1 MLGTETIDPVRDL
14 GSVAW
19 TDPSARLERM
29 NGQEW
34 RQLLSFEK
42 RNFNRAAN
50 DPDVEVRIPAFKE
63 SLLEAKKSISSAAW
77 FRLWYNRQGLDD
89 VQAAL
94 HISPNGGSGSIRWSY
109 ALHSG
114 RRIEEADDIDV
125 DHAPVRSLTE
135 LMVYTI
141 KDVGDGS
148 EDFRLTCRTMG
159 HPDLWH
165 KEGVGPSVAV
175 IGDRVYYLR
184 HKKRLWYNRLCS
196 CDKETGS
203 DERVEYELHD
213 FHYNLSLLK
222 VGGGV
227 FLKADNNGY
236 SMLFNIEGRRGVHRI
251 DEDAIWHIP
260 VGKLYGP
267 IRFVLTTRGG
277 WQLRKSTESV
287 DIPEQFLEQYG
298 EPYYYDFMS
307 ETVLTR
313 KNGIVYI
320 LKVTRGFNRTPI
332 RVAAIGGGHVTPD
345 MFSRFTDRGS
355 QCLKVLVEDPTRS
368 PYSLFIDRQEE
379 EVHLRSSYMGADN
392 NHFNRVRVRS
402 ADGTTVYAGYVVR
415 RAPGEVRR
423 IPRGLLVVIYGAY
436 GMPTI
441 VGSIMKK
448 WGPLLEAG
456 WAIGFAYVRGGGDNG
471 WDWAEAG
478 RRDQRYKS
486 LEDAE
491 ACITGLRRRLRVAA
505 SNTMIYGRSAGGIQ
519 VGALANRH
527 PRGDLFRGIY
537 CEVPYLDVL
546 QTTTNPSLPLT
557 ELEYDEFGDPR
568 HRLADLSFWV
578 RHSPV
583 TNVPAQGLPALMI
596 LCRTGLNDTQVYA
609 YEPLKWILR
618 ARGPTPAVPSMPKL
632 LGIAAD
638 QGHFYSGSTELDARA
653 TDLAILDA
661 FIGRWTPE

>member
-34 RQLLSFEK
+34 RQLLAFEK

-50 DPDVEVRIPAFKE
+50 DPDVQVRIPAFKE

-77 FRLWYNRQGLDD
+77 FSLWYNRQGMDD

-94 HISPNGGSGSIRWSY
+94 NISPNGGGGSIRWSY
-109 ALHSG
+109 ASHGS
-114 RRIEEADDIDV
+114 RTSEAEDIDV
-125 DHAPVRSLTE
+125 DHEPVRSLTE
-135 LMVYTI
+135 LMIYTI
-141 KDVGDGS
+141 NDVGGGS
-148 EDFRLTCRTMG
+148 EDFKLTCQSIG
-159 HPDLWH
+159 DSNIWH
-165 KEGVGPSVAV
+165 KDGVGPSVAV
-175 IGDRVYYLR
+175 IGDRVFYLR

-196 CDKETGS
+196 CDKSDGS
-203 DERVEYELHD
+203 DERVEYELYD

-222 VGGGV
+222 VSGGV

-236 SMLFNIEGRRGVHRI
+236 SMLFDINGRRGVHRI

-267 IRFVLTTRGG
+267 IRFVLTTRGR
-277 WQLRKSTESV
+277 WQLRNQNNKI

-298 EPYYYDFMS
+298 EPYFYDYLS

-320 LKVTRGFNRTPI
+320 LKVTRGLDKIPI

-345 MFSRFTDRGS
+345 IYSRFTDRATM
-355 QCLKVLVEDPTRS
+355 CLKVLVEDPCKA
-368 PYSLFIDRQEE
+368 PYSLFIDRKEE
-379 EVHLRSSYMGADN
+379 EVHIRSPYTGADN

-402 ADGTTVYAGYVVR
+402 ADGTSVYAGYVVR
-415 RAPGEVRR
+415 REPGQGRR
-423 IPRGLLVVIYGAY
+423 VPRGLLVVIYGAY

-441 VGSIMKK
+441 IGSIMKK

-491 ACITGLRRRLRVAA
+491 ACITGLRRRLRIPA

-557 ELEYDEFGDPR
+557 QLEYDEFGDPR

-583 TNVPAQGLPALMI
+583 TNVPAQGLPELMI

-618 ARGPTPAVPSMPKL
+618 ARGQSPAPTMPKL
-632 LGIAAD
+632 LGIAVD
-638 QGHFYSGSTELDARA
+638 QGHFYSGRSELDARA

-661 FIGRWTPE
+661 FIGRFTSTQ

>member
-19 TDPSARLERM
+19 TDPSARLEHM
-29 NGQEW
+29 SGSEW
-34 RQLLSFEK
+34 RQLLAFEK
-42 RNFNRAAN
+42 RNFNRAVN
-50 DPDVEVRIPAFKE
+50 DTDVQVRIPAFKE
-63 SLLEAKKSISSAAW
+63 SLLEAKKSISSIAW
-77 FRLWYNRQGLDD
+77 FTLWYNRQGADE
-89 VQAAL
+89 VQPAIN
-94 HISPNGGSGSIRWSY
+94 ISPNGAGGSIRWSY
-109 ALHSG
+109 SSHSS
-114 RRIEEADDIDV
+114 RTEEAEDIDV
-125 DHAPVRSLTE
+125 DHSPVRSLTE
-135 LMVYTI
+135 LKVYTI
-141 KDVGDGS
+141 KDIGDGS
-148 EDFRLTCRTMG
+148 EDFKLTCQSIG
-159 HPDLWH
+159 NPNIWH
-165 KEGVGPSVAV
+165 KDGVGPSVA
-175 IGDRVYYLR
+175 IQGDRVYYLR
-184 HKKRLWYNRLCS
+184 HKKRLWYYRLCS
-196 CDKETGS
+196 CDKETGAN
-203 DERVEYELHD
+203 ERTEYQLND

-222 VGGGV
+222 VIGGV

-236 SMLFNIEGRRGVHRI
+236 SMLFDVDSRRGVQRI
-251 DEDAIWHIP
+251 DEDAIWHLP

-267 IRFVLTTRGG
+267 IRFVLTTRGE
-277 WQLRKSTESV
+277 WQLRKQNDRIV
-287 DIPEQFLEQYG
+287 IPEQFLETYG
-298 EPYYYDFMS
+298 EPYFYDHLS

-332 RVAAIGGGHVTPD
+332 RVSAIGGGHVTPD
-345 MFSRFTDRGS
+345 IYSRFTDRGS
-355 QCLKVLVEDPTRS
+355 QCLKVLIEDPTRS

-379 EVHLRSSYMGADN
+379 EVHLRSPYTGADN
-392 NHFNRVRVRS
+392 NHFNRVRVKS
-402 ADGTTVYAGYVVR
+402 ADGTSVYAGYVVR
-415 RAPGEVRR
+415 REPGVSRV
-423 IPRGLLVVIYGAY
+423 PRGLLVVIYGAY

-441 VGSIMKK
+441 IGSIMKK
-448 WGPLLEAG
+448 WGPLLESG

-491 ACITGLRRRLRVAA
+491 ACITGLRRRLRVSAA
-505 SNTMIYGRSAGGIQ
+505 NTIIYGRSAGGIQ

-527 PRGDLFRGIY
+527 PNGDLFRGIY

-583 TNVPAQGLPALMI
+583 TNVPPSGLPALMI

-609 YEPLKWILR
+609 YEPLKWILKS
-618 ARGPTPAVPSMPKL
+618 RGPSPAPSMPKL
-632 LGIAAD
+632 LGIAID
-638 QGHFYSGSTELDARA
+638 QGHFYSGATELDARA

-661 FIGRWTPE
+661 FIGRYTASD

>member
-14 GSVAW
+14 GTVAW
-19 TDPSARLERM
+19 TDPSARLEHM
-29 NGQEW
+29 SGPEW
-34 RQLLSFEK
+34 RQLLAFEK
-42 RNFNRAAN
+42 RNFNRAVH
-50 DPDVEVRIPAFKE
+50 DPDVQIRIPAFKT
-63 SLLEAKKSISSAAW
+63 SLIDAKKSISSIAW
-77 FRLWYNRQGLDD
+77 FTLWYNREGIDE
-89 VQAAL
+89 VQPAL
-94 HISPNGGSGSIRWSY
+94 NISPNGAGGSIRWSY
-109 ALHSG
+109 ASRGG
-114 RRIEEADDIDV
+114 RTDEAEDIDV
-125 DHAPVRSLTE
+125 DHSPVHSLTD
-135 LMVYTI
+135 LKIYTI
-141 KDVGDGS
+141 KDVGGGS
-148 EDFRLTCRTMG
+148 EDFKLTCRSMG
-159 HPDLWH
+159 HPDIWS

-196 CDKETGS
+196 CDKETGAN
-203 DERVEYELHD
+203 EHIEYELHD
-213 FHYNLSLLK
+213 FHYNLSLIK
-222 VGGGV
+222 VSGGV

-236 SMLFNIEGRRGVHRI
+236 SMLFNIQRNRIERI
-251 DEDAIWHIP
+251 DKDAIWHIP

-267 IRFVLTTRGG
+267 IRLVLTTRGG
-277 WQLRKSTESV
+277 WQLRKSNESV
-287 DIPEQFLEQYG
+287 DIPEQFLETYG
-298 EPYYYDFMS
+298 EPYYYDYLS

-313 KNGIVYI
+313 KNGIIFI
-320 LKVTRGFNRTPI
+320 LKVTRGFYRTPI
-332 RVAAIGGGHVTPD
+332 RVAAIGGGHITPD
-345 MFSRFTDRGS
+345 IYSRFTDNGS
-355 QCLKVLVEDPTRS
+355 QCLKVLIEDPTRS

-379 EVHLRSSYMGADN
+379 ELHLRSPYTGADN

-402 ADGTTVYAGYVVR
+402 ADGTSVYAGYVVR
-415 RAPGEVRR
+415 RAPGEPRT

-441 VGSIMKK
+441 IGSIMKK
-448 WGPLLEAG
+448 WGPLLESG

-471 WDWAEAG
+471 WDWAESG

-491 ACITGLRRRLRVAA
+491 ACIAGLRRRLRVSAA
-505 SNTMIYGRSAGGIQ
+505 NTIIYGRSAGGIQ

-583 TNVPAQGLPALMI
+583 TNVPSAGLPALMI

-618 ARGPTPAVPSMPKL
+618 ARGSSPAPSMPKL
-632 LGIAAD
+632 LGIASD
-638 QGHFYSGSTELDARA
+638 QGHFYSGTTELDARA

-661 FIGRWTPE
+661 FIGRPITV